1 MMVIKWLKI
10 IGLIFISIMI
20 VFVVVFYRRDLSV
33 ERVKSMYLTDH
44 SHLVSLEILSLE
56 GDTLEIDIHYMD
68 MGDSALPVIMLL
80 HGAFSS
86 SHTFIPW
93 AESLVLEGYRV
104 LLMDLPYFGLSDG
117 FEDNITSYR
126 RSTAVVK
133 ALLDHL
139 SIDNI
144 HIGGNSLGGA
154 VSWYFASEYPALT
167 NSLLLIDAVPPGLNT
182 RRDDGLLSHPWVAG
196 FVSQL
201 TPRFLL
207 KQILRTAYGDIA
219 RLDDETVDR
228 YYDILRKKGT
238 RKSILTTK
246 FEVEHTDQIDRLMRI
261 TAPTYLMWGARDTWI
276 SSIYTIVFALAI
288 DIPNDNQITV
298 PGVGHL
304 PMEEKPDTVSYYID
318 FLNRID

>member
-1 MMVIKWLKI
+1 MVKKWLKI
-10 IGLIFISIMI
+10 IGLIFLSIMI
-20 VFVVVFYRRDLSV
+20 VFVIVFYRRDLSV
-33 ERVKSMYLTDH
+33 ERIKSMYLTDH
-44 SHLVSLEILSLE
+44 SHLVNLEILSLE

-68 MGDSALPVIMLL
+68 MGDSALPAILLL

-93 AESLVLEGYRV
+93 AESLVQEGYRV

-126 RSTAVVK
+126 RSAAVVK

-167 NSLLLIDAVPPGLNT
+167 NSLILIDAVPPNMSTRNT
-182 RRDDGLLSHPWVAG
+182 NGWINQPWVAS

-207 KQILRTAYGDIA
+207 KQILRTAYGDVSK
-219 RLDDETVDR
+219 LDDETVDR

-238 RKSILTTK
+238 RQSILTTQY
-246 FEVEHTDQIDRLMRI
+246 EDEHTDPVDRLMGI
-261 TAPTYLMWGARDTWI
+261 TAPTYLMWGKKDTWI
-276 SSIYTIVFALAI
+276 PVLSYDVFILALDI
-288 DIPNDNQITV
+288 DSENRVLLDDI
-298 PGVGHL
+298 GHL
-304 PMEEKPDTVSYYID
+304 PMEENPVTVSYYID

>member
-1 MMVIKWLKI
+1 
-10 IGLIFISIMI
+10 
-20 VFVVVFYRRDLSV
+20 
-33 ERVKSMYLTDH
+33 
-44 SHLVSLEILSLE
+44 
-56 GDTLEIDIHYMD
+56 MD
-68 MGDSALPVIMLL
+68 MGESTNPAILLL

-93 AESLVLEGYRV
+93 AESLVMAGYRV

-117 FEDNITSYR
+117 FEDNITSFR
-126 RSTAVVK
+126 RSAAVVK

-144 HIGGNSLGGA
+144 HIGGNSLGGG
-154 VSWYFASEYPALT
+154 VSWYFASEYPSLT
-167 NSLLLIDAVPPGLNT
+167 NSLILIDAVPPNMSTRNT
-182 RRDDGLLSHPWVAG
+182 DGLLNQPWIAG

-207 KQILRTAYGDIA
+207 KQILRTAYGDVSK
-219 RLDDETVDR
+219 LDDETVDR

-238 RKSILTTK
+238 RQSILTTQ
-246 FEVEHTDQIDRLMRI
+246 FEVEQTDQVDRLMSI
-261 TAPTYLMWGARDTWI
+261 TAPTYLMWGKKDTWI
-276 SSIYTIVFALAI
+276 PVLSYDVFILALDI
-288 DIPNDNQITV
+288 DSENRVLLDDI
-298 PGVGHL
+298 GHL